1 LQKGLALIEFVVRAR
16 KAPTEASKFLGDP
29 GKEAHVEYLTQIL
42 LNTLFVSKGHRS
54 DVCLT
59 YVFEG
64 SADFSRVIHFRGE
77 TLGRIDDHSEQ
88 GLLRL
93 FARCL
98 AAGAG
103 LKKEASIITDQGI
116 EVAATSFEKLIKG
129 YQENRQVYVLDRKG
143 QDIRQTELPDDS
155 VFVLTDHIPMPPK
168 QAKSLVR
175 RGVLPIS
182 LGPIM
187 LHASQCVVLIQ
198 NEYDRL
204 G

>member
-1 LQKGLALIEFVVRAR
+1 LIEFVVRAR
-16 KAPTEASKFLGDP
+16 KAPTEASKFLGNA

-42 LNTLFVSKGHRS
+42 VNALFVSKGHRS

-64 SADFSRVIHFRGE
+64 SADFSRVLHFRGE
-77 TLGRIDDHSEQ
+77 SLGQIEDQSEQ

-103 LKKEASIITDQGI
+103 LQKDTSIVTDQGI
-116 EVAATSFEKLIKG
+116 DVTATSFEKLIKG
-129 YQENRQVYVLDRKG
+129 YQETRQVFLLEPKG
-143 QDIRQTELPDDS
+143 QDIRHAELPDEA

-168 QAKSLVR
+168 QAKSMVR
-175 RGVLPIS
+175 RGVTALS